1 MFVVVYIKGEI
12 ENEYDPLMPNIY
24 DEIKAE
30 EKRKEEEE
38 REQTRKKWKETKRR
52 HSSDSDDER
61 EREKEER
68 RRRDKRRKNTSA
80 IPPPIFAPPT
90 EEKKAEEPKKDGNE
104 VIQSAL
110 EQLSQI
116 KAPKVNPYGK
126 NAFKTSSIASGI
138 MSKYGWQEGQGLGKE
153 SQGISTALSVQKTSF
168 RGGKIVNVSAEME
181 KEKEEEKKKVQS
193 VMPLLKNPTKVVLLQ
208 NMVGP
213 GEVDDDLQPEVVEEC
228 SKYGDVKQCL
238 IYEIPHGA
246 SEDEAVRIFVQFA
259 KVDSAIKAIIDLN
272 GRYFGGRTVTG
283 SFYSENKF
291 EKFDLAPE

>member
-1 MFVVVYIKGEI
+1 
-12 ENEYDPLMPNIY
+12 MPNIY

-30 EKRKEEEE
+30 IKAEMRRKQDEE
-38 REQTRKKWKETKRR
+38 RERTRRKWKETKRR
-52 HSSDSDDER
+52 HSSDSDDESER
-61 EREKEER
+61 ERERRQKE
-68 RRRDKRRKNTSA
+68 KRRKNTTS
-80 IPPPIFAPPT
+80 IPPPAVFAPPA
-90 EEKKAEEPKKDGNE
+90 EEKKVVEPNKDGNE
-104 VIQSAL
+104 VIKSAL

-138 MSKYGWQEGQGLGKE
+138 MSKYGWHEGQGLGKE
-153 SQGISTALSVQKTSF
+153 SQGISTALAVQKTSF
-168 RGGKIVNVSAEME
+168 RGGKIVNVSAERE

-228 SKYGDVKQCL
+228 SKYGDVRQCL

-246 SEDEAVRIFVQFA
+246 PDDEAVRIFVQFA

-283 SFYSENKF
+283 SFYSEDKF

>member
-1 MFVVVYIKGEI
+1 MV
-12 ENEYDPLMPNIY
+12 PNNY

-30 EKRKEEEE
+30 ERRKHDEQRE
-38 REQTRKKWKETKRR
+38 RERKKWKDSKRR
-52 HSSDSDDER
+52 HSSGSDDEDVER
-61 EREKEER
+61 ERERER
-68 RRRDKRRKNTSA
+68 KRKDKRRKNTSA
-80 IPPPIFAPPT
+80 IPPPMFAPPK
-90 EEKKAEEPKKDGNE
+90 EEKKDEEDNKSENDGNE
-104 VIQSAL
+104 VIKSAL
-110 EQLSQI
+110 QQLSQI

-126 NAFKTSSIASGI
+126 NAFKTSSVASRI
-138 MSKYGWQEGQGLGKE
+138 MSNYGWEEGKGLGKD

-168 RGGKIVNVSAEME
+168 RGGKIVNVAAERE

-228 SKYGDVKQCL
+228 SKYGEVKQCL

-246 SEDEAVRIFVQFA
+246 ADDEAVRIFVQFA

-272 GRYFGGRTVTG
+272 GRYFGGRTVKG
-283 SFYSENKF
+283 SFYPESRF
-291 EKFDLAPE
+291 ERFDLAPE